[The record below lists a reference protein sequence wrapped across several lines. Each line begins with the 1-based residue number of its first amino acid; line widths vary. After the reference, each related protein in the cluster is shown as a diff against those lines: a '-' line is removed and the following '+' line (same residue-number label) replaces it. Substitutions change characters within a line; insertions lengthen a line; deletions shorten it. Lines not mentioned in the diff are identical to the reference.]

1 MAMIL
6 FVAVQAISQSAP
18 TLPIDKNQ
26 KDKQK
31 MQTNVSGKFVDSNK
45 DGVCDNYQAR
55 MKNGQGASFVD
66 KNGDGICDNQENA
79 GQEKPKGC
87 GMGHQHR
94 HGQAD
99 GNCSKKGN
107 GYQQRNRCRNQTIP
121 ASDPQKSDDI
131 KK

>member
-1 MAMIL
+1 MAMIF
-6 FVAVQAISQSAP
+6 FVASQAISQSAP

-31 MQTNVSGKFVDSNK
+31 LKTNAPGKFVDSNK

-55 MKNGQGASFVD
+55 MKNGHGPNFVD
-66 KNGDGICDNQENA
+66 KNGDGICENQENA
-79 GQEKPKGC
+79 GQKEPKGC

-99 GNCSKKGN
+99 GNCSKIGN
-107 GYQQRNRCRNQTIP
+107 GYQHRNGCRNQTIT
-121 ASDPQKSDDI
+121 ALDPQKSDDN